1 MLLQKAREETMKQTS
16 LESSEETQ
24 SGEADQ
30 KATADV
36 RNNVLAKWVIIRK
49 ILLFNGFSRRNF
61 RLPSW

>member
-36 RNNVLAKWVIIRK
+36 RNSVLSIWVIIRK
-49 ILLFNGFSRRNF
+49 ILLLDGFS
-61 RLPSW
+61 